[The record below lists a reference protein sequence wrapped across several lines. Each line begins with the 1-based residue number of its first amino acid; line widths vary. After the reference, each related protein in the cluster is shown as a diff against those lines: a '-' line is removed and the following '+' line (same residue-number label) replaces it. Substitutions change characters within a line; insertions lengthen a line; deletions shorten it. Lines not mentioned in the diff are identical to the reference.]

1 VVWRPNCWRKT
12 SLGVGA
18 VYECPKKVRDLFFFQ
33 ASSESNE
40 SEINF
45 TASMVSRVADAAD
58 APEEASE
65 STRTIHTTATHT
77 TAAHDEGSFEGTDSE
92 SDIDTPHDTFG
103 IAFDDKPTLG
113 GVAGDPT
120 KSIGGVSEITAP
132 TYYIPNPSISVPQE
146 MTLSVETTIKANIV
160 LHRPIS

>member
-1 VVWRPNCWRKT
+1 M
-12 SLGVGA
+12 
-18 VYECPKKVRDLFFFQ
+18 
-33 ASSESNE
+33 
-40 SEINF
+40 I
-45 TASMVSRVADAAD
+45 SRRSD
-58 APEEASE
+58 APEEAHE
-65 STRTIHTTATHT
+65 SSRTIHTTATHT

-103 IAFDDKPTLG
+103 IAFDEKPTLG